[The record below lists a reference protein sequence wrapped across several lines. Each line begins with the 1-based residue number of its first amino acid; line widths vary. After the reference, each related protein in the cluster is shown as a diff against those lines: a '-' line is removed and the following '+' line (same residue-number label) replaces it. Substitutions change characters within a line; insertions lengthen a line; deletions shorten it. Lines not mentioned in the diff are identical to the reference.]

1 MRKTKEITISAEGR
15 DKNKTFLL
23 TEMDAFRAEK
33 WGARALNGLARANVE
48 IPDTVAGAGIVG
60 VFVMGLKMLFA
71 MDFSVAEPLL
81 DEMMGCV
88 QYVHAPGI
96 PPRPII
102 GANAVDG
109 DVEEP
114 MTLVRLRE
122 EVFALHTSFTV
133 AEAVS
138 KLTSV
143 MSPLP
148 TSSNTST
155 SQEPSAP
162 SSHPEKRRSTSA
174 KRSTA

>member
-1 MRKTKEITISAEGR
+1 MRKTKYLTISAEGR
-15 DKNKTFLL
+15 DKGKAFLI

-71 MDFSVAEPLL
+71 MDYAVAEPLL

-88 QYVHAPGI
+88 QYVHSADV
-96 PPRPII
+96 PPRPIV
-102 GANAVDG
+102 GPNSVAG

-114 MTLVRLRE
+114 MTLVNLRE
-122 EVFALHTSFTV
+122 EVFALHVGFTV

-155 SQEPSAP
+155 S
-162 SSHPEKRRSTSA
+162 PEQSGP
-174 KRSTA
+174 